1 MAIVVVIGRAIFR
14 WLPAKVLFKCT
25 DLKWI
30 YYYSVS
36 LSKILIVL
44 NKPFLIFKKSIIK
57 LLLPLFLINLFSQ
70 ADDKRYRDILFDS
83 SWKSHQLIIC

>member
-1 MAIVVVIGRAIFR
+1 VAIIVVIGRAIFH
-14 WLPAKVLFKCT
+14 WLSAKVLFKCT
-25 DLKWI
+25 DLKSI
-30 YYYSVS
+30 NYYFVS

-44 NKPFLIFKKSIIK
+44 NKSFLIFKMSIIK

-70 ADDKRYRDILFDS
+70 ADDKRYRDIFFDS